1 MWTKRSSL
9 VVLISGNG
17 SNLQAII
24 DAISKKKINCYIACV
39 ISNEEDAL
47 GLKRAQKA
55 NIKTTILNH
64 TLYNSRE
71 EFEVDLAKEISLFSP
86 DLIVLAGFMRIL
98 GQKFVKQFSEK
109 IINIHP
115 SLLPKYPGLNTHE
128 KVIESGDK
136 NHGVTVHYVN
146 ENLDGGPICAQSII
160 KVTTS
165 NPIELKNR
173 IHQIEYKIYPEVI
186 GWITSGDM
194 TIENNKITYK
204 NKPLKNKAIFFQ
216 E

>member
-1 MWTKRSSL
+1 MWTKRSLL

-24 DAISKKKINCYIACV
+24 DAISKKRIHGYIARV
-39 ISNEEDAL
+39 ISNKKDAH

-55 NIKTTILNH
+55 NIKTTIIDH

-71 EFEVDLAKEISLFSP
+71 EFEVDLAKEISQFSP

-98 GQKFVKQFSEK
+98 GPKFVKQFSEK

-128 KVIESGDK
+128 KVIELGDE

-146 ENLDGGPICAQSII
+146 ENLDGGPICAQSFL

-165 NPIELKNR
+165 DPIELKNK

-186 GWITSGDM
+186 GWITNGDM

-204 NKPLKNKAIFFQ
+204 NKPLENKMIFFQ